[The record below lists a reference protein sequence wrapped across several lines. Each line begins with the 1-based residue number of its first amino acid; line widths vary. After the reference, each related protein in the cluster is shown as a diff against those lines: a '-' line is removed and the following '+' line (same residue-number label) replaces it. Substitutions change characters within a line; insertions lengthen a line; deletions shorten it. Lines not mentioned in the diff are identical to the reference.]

1 MPHTPKIPAI
11 DIFGIDPEL
20 ERPCDC
26 ATEFGDAPE
35 RTARLIALTTEGG
48 RRYVTDRYVM
58 IRADLVDA
66 PDAEEAELP
75 MPEQDIPDTE
85 PPVTTEP
92 LQARYVHLLD
102 AAGFD
107 LRQGPGGDHAKKQH
121 VYRDGEHV
129 GSIAGLR
136 DPSEAGITLDELPAV
151 RALVAKIEGSELD
164 AHIIGN
170 LHNAAAAILHL
181 TTDGTPKRPRPQH
194 DATKKD
200 NRKAAAA

>member
-1 MPHTPKIPAI
+1 MPHTTKIPAI
-11 DIFGIDPEL
+11 DIFGVDPEL

-35 RTARLIALTTEGG
+35 QTARLVALTTEGG

-58 IRADLVDA
+58 ILADLVDA

-75 MPEQDIPDTE
+75 MPDRDIPDTE

-107 LRQGPGGDHAKKQH
+107 LRQGPGGDGTKVQH
-121 VYRDGEHV
+121 IYRDGEHV
-129 GSIAGLR
+129 GYIAGLR
-136 DPSEAGITLDELPAV
+136 RTAESGITADELPSV

-170 LHNAAAAILHL
+170 LHNAAAAILHI
-181 TTDGTPKRPRPQH
+181 TKDGTPKRPRPPH
-194 DATKKD
+194 DTKKD
-200 NRKAAAA
+200 NRKAAA

>member
-11 DIFGIDPEL
+11 DIFGVDPDL
-20 ERPCDC
+20 DRPCECDD
-26 ATEFGDAPE
+26 EFGVFGR
-35 RTARLIALTTEGG
+35 RTAPLITLTTEGG

-58 IRADLVDA
+58 ILADLVDA
-66 PDAEEAELP
+66 PGAEAAEIP
-75 MPEQDIPDTE
+75 MPDRDIPDTE

-107 LRQGPGGDHAKKQH
+107 LRQGPAGDRTKVQH
-121 VYRDGEHV
+121 IYRDGEHV
-129 GSIAGLR
+129 GFIAGLHR
-136 DPSEAGITLDELPAV
+136 TAESGITTDELPAV

-181 TTDGTPKRPRPQH
+181 TTDGTPKRPRPPH
-194 DATKKD
+194 DTTEKND
-200 NRKAAAA
+200 RKAAA